1 MKNYLLKK
9 YHNVTLFF
17 MYLNLPFLFSLRMV
31 KLFLN
36 DVIIFFAFCSF
47 LLIQY
52 FKNMTSH
59 IFEFIFSLIVVSSY
73 SYNKN
78 ILL

>member
-1 MKNYLLKK
+1 MKNCLLKK

-17 MYLNLPFLFSLRMV
+17 MYFNLTFLFSLRIV

-36 DVIIFFAFCSF
+36 EIIIFFAFCSF

-52 FKNMTSH
+52 FKNMTFH